1 MPFFLVGNSMYG
13 QNTFER
19 TYHFGNYEGCGS
31 VLQNSEG
38 DYLML
43 GQSTQTSSL
52 NDYKL
57 LLVKTDAA
65 GDVIWSKSYG
75 GNKRDDGS
83 DIIQARD
90 GGFLLLGNT
99 SSFGSA
105 EENIYLVKLDKDG
118 NQLWQKTFGKIG
130 NNRGTDII
138 VNRNGGY
145 VFTGIME
152 TSTGL
157 NDLVIIAIDETGNL
171 LWQHTYGGSGYEK
184 GTRVI
189 QTYDGGFMICGSS
202 RPSREQEDD
211 SYLVKTNAKGII
223 EWTRTYKN
231 HKSDGAFS
239 IKQTYDGNY
248 IVCGYTFCPDGGG
261 PGSYLMKIDAFGNP
275 LWKKCFKGHLWDVAI
290 HDDGCFVGMGYQKRI
305 GSSTAN
311 GDDAYILKISPE
323 GDSLWSAYF
332 GNTKRE
338 SVYSFCRSK
347 DAAYAL
353 VGSNHGQTVDQGQS
367 HDVLFIKTFVPTD
380 PALKSMMNPGLF
392 PNPNNG
398 NFRIICSAPFKSI
411 EVFDSS
417 GKVVFIQNQASS
429 NMQPS
434 IPVQI
439 PFLRPGVYY
448 ARIQTVTSVENQ
460 SFVIQ

>member
-1 MPFFLVGNSMYG
+1 MNFNPSNLILILAFFLVGNSMYG

-43 GQSTQTSSL
+43 GQSTPTSSL

-118 NQLWQKTFGKIG
+118 NQLWQKTFGNTG

-145 VFTGIME
+145 VITGIME

-171 LWQHTYGGSGYEK
+171 LWQHTY
-184 GTRVI
+184 
-189 QTYDGGFMICGSS
+189 
-202 RPSREQEDD
+202 
-211 SYLVKTNAKGII
+211 
-223 EWTRTYKN
+223 
-231 HKSDGAFS
+231 
-239 IKQTYDGNY
+239 
-248 IVCGYTFCPDGGG
+248 
-261 PGSYLMKIDAFGNP
+261 
-275 LWKKCFKGHLWDVAI
+275 
-290 HDDGCFVGMGYQKRI
+290 
-305 GSSTAN
+305 
-311 GDDAYILKISPE
+311 
-323 GDSLWSAYF
+323 
-332 GNTKRE
+332 
-338 SVYSFCRSK
+338 
-347 DAAYAL
+347 
-353 VGSNHGQTVDQGQS
+353 
-367 HDVLFIKTFVPTD
+367 
-380 PALKSMMNPGLF
+380 
-392 PNPNNG
+392 
-398 NFRIICSAPFKSI
+398 
-411 EVFDSS
+411 
-417 GKVVFIQNQASS
+417 
-429 NMQPS
+429 
-434 IPVQI
+434 
-439 PFLRPGVYY
+439 
-448 ARIQTVTSVENQ
+448 
-460 SFVIQ
+460 